1 MGEENKLGEK
11 PKAITFSMVS
21 KEESLTAVE
30 NSLAELERLLDTLGF
45 EVVDQLIQH
54 KDVPTAR
61 TMIGSGK
68 VHELRILCSR
78 SEIELAVFDG
88 DLSATQAR
96 NLESALGKPVTDRCG
111 IILDIFSQHAKTYE
125 AKLQIELAQLEYGLS
140 RLKRKWTHLSRQK
153 GGLGLR
159 GGEGETQLEV
169 DRRMTRKSIQVVKDK
184 LNKIQRQRN
193 VQKKSRQ
200 RFFKVAIVGY
210 TNSGKSTL
218 MNRLCESE
226 VLVQDKLFA
235 TLDPTTRIIK
245 PEEKPAILFSDTVG
259 FIKKLPHQL
268 VASFRSTFEEI
279 QDAHLLMHV
288 VDISDPEY
296 KRRIADTINVLE
308 DLDLKKI
315 PRMLVFNKIDANN
328 FSTSLERKLI
338 QSIYPQAVFVSA
350 RTGEDVLK
358 LKDRIFDRFASQI
371 SEKTI
376 EVSFGAE
383 KLLEQ
388 IYELTK
394 VMGSRYAEDRIYLCF
409 RGATRDVNYLLDRLE
424 KEQLLLQ
431 SYDGIN
437 TEIIEK
443 L

>member
-1 MGEENKLGEK
+1 MADKNQNLDR
-11 PKAITFSMVS
+11 PKAVTFSMVS
-21 KEESLTAVE
+21 KEEPLTAVQS
-30 NSLAELERLLDTLGF
+30 SLSELSRLLDTLGYDVA
-45 EVVDQLIQH
+45 EQLIQH

-68 VHELRILCSR
+68 V
-78 SEIELAVFDG
+78 IELKALSLKFKAELVVYDG

-96 NLESALGKPVTDRCG
+96 NLETEIGKPVTDRCG
-111 IILDIFSQHAKTYE
+111 IILDIFSQHARTYE

-140 RLKRKWTHLSRQK
+140 RLKRKWTHLSRQR

-169 DRRMTRKSIQVVKDK
+169 DRRMSRKSIQLVKDK
-184 LNKIQRQRN
+184 LNKIQRQRD
-193 VQKKSRQ
+193 VQKKARQ

-218 MNRLCESE
+218 MNRMCESE

-279 QDAHLLMHV
+279 QDAHLLLHV
-288 VDISDPEY
+288 VDISDLEY
-296 KRRIADTINVLE
+296 KRRIADTHKVLG
-308 DLDLKKI
+308 DLNISNI
-315 PRMLVFNKIDANN
+315 PRLLVFNKIDANDFN
-328 FSTSLERKLI
+328 TSLERKLV
-338 QSIYPQAVFVSA
+338 QSIYPEAIFVSA
-350 RTGEDVLK
+350 RTGEDIIK
-358 LKDRIFDRFASQI
+358 LKDSIFARFASQI

-376 EVSFGAE
+376 EVCFGAE

-388 IYELTK
+388 IYDLTK
-394 VMGSRYAEDRIYLCF
+394 VMGTRYGEDRIYLGF
-409 RGATRDVNYLLDRLE
+409 RGATRDVNYLLDQLE
-424 KEQLLLQ
+424 KQEFLLQ
-431 SYDGIN
+431 SYDGIKA
-437 TEIIEK
+437 K
-443 L
+443 LINQL